1 MKLDW
6 SYLKLKLNFPVLK
19 YFSNISPYT
28 GSYLKS
34 DEQLERK
41 NYFIEIAVKTYIYT
55 DKTGIYFLSKI
66 TTMTCLNKL
75 EREKITYWTRIEY
88 VILQTQT

>member
-1 MKLDW
+1 MGDRGEKLIL
-6 SYLKLKLNFPVLK
+6 LKEKEWNLIDLFEAKLNFPVLK

-55 DKTGIYFLSKI
+55 DKTGIYF
-66 TTMTCLNKL
+66 
-75 EREKITYWTRIEY
+75 
-88 VILQTQT
+88 